1 MLQITSIRLRRAGGN
16 DRVKAA
22 VSVCFDGQFVV
33 HGIRVIEGPNGL
45 FVSMP
50 ARRTTTGEYR
60 DLAHPVTAGA
70 REMIREAVL
79 LAYEE
84 WAGRRSG
91 SEKVAATV

>member
-1 MLQITSIRLRRAGGN
+1 MDITSIRLRRAGGN
-16 DRVKAA
+16 DRIKAA

-50 ARRTTTGEYR
+50 ARKTAGGEYR
-60 DLAHPVTAGA
+60 DLAHPVTADA
-70 REMIREAVL
+70 RDLIQDAVL

-84 WAGRRSG
+84 WAGQQSDQ
-91 SEKVAATV
+91 EEVAVTV